1 MRYDGGD
8 AGRSG
13 GRRTRRLKIK
23 LPRPLT
29 LGLAKMALVYFLRTG
44 KPGFP
49 VPAWI
54 VWVVT
59 RRPGPGEA
67 PEAGSDTLIAQD
79 NLVAWNQS
87 PGRTGEAIA
96 IEERVAA
103 ARERVLGPEH
113 PDHPV
118 QPGTVTAR
126 GNLAAQYQSA
136 GRTDEAIAI
145 EERVAAARERVLHLD
160 QTRTQPGTPARPVTS
175 GTELAPARRVKPG
188 HKWTAP
194 AAGRIVDDL
203 APWHLDC
210 DRHSEPGL

>member
-1 MRYDGGD
+1 MSCTVKVFDQKNDSPGGGTLGSSLRSDVRYDGGD

-103 ARERVLGPEH
+103 ARERVL
-113 PDHPV
+113 
-118 QPGTVTAR
+118 
-126 GNLAAQYQSA
+126 
-136 GRTDEAIAI
+136 
-145 EERVAAARERVLHLD
+145 HLD